1 MYKTFFGLTEN
12 PFSISPNPKYLY
24 MSERHTEAL
33 AHLTYGLRDGG
44 GFVLLTGEVGTGKTT
59 VCRCLRQ
66 QLPADTELVLVHNPT
81 LDERELLAT
90 LCDEFGLGYAPD
102 VGIKTLFDLLH
113 RHLLANQAAGRR
125 TLLLIDEAQ
134 HLQPAVLEQLRLLTN
149 LETDDSKLLQVV
161 LVGQPELQLLLRQPL
176 LRQLAQRIT
185 ARYHLLPLSA
195 HDVDAYVRFRLQV
208 AGCLQPLFSPAS
220 LAALHRLSGGI
231 PRLINLICERALL
244 AAYAQGRPQ
253 VGKAMLLQA
262 AREAMGVV
270 DEQTEPGGLPVLAYG
285 LCGLLLLGAGWF
297 GWQQWGWLPPRETV
311 RVEVPVKLPPDA
323 ELQQRFAEALQQAGY
338 EDEAL
343 QQLFRVWGYD
353 ISLEEASCD
362 QAERATL
369 LCQQGSASL
378 AELIKLDHPAQVR
391 LVDEQGQSFYA
402 TLLGVDEQQADLLLG
417 GESWTVD
424 LSWLEKA
431 WGSDYTLLWKLPEGG
446 SRLISARSSGQD
458 VQWLETALAQVL
470 KERPRQLSRFD
481 AQLGDKLKRFQQA
494 EGLEADGVAGPQT
507 LMRLNARS
515 GESMPRLSRILARK
529 GNGQPE
535 GERS

>member
-24 MSERHTEAL
+24 MSERHAEAL

-66 QLPADTELVLVHNPT
+66 QLPEDTELVLVHNPT

-113 RHLLANQAAGRR
+113 RHLLTNQAAGRR

-195 HDVDAYVRFRLQV
+195 SDVDAYVRFRLQV
-208 AGCLQPLFSPAS
+208 AGCLQPVFTPSA

-231 PRLINLICERALL
+231 PRIINLVCERALL
-244 AAYAQGRPQ
+244 AAYAQGKPQ
-253 VGKAMLLQA
+253 VSKAILEQA
-262 AREAMGVV
+262 AKEAMGVG
-270 DEQTEPGGLPVLAYG
+270 EQPDAGGLPVLAFG
-285 LCGLLLLGAGWF
+285 LCGLLMLGAGWF
-297 GWQQWGWLPPRETV
+297 GWQHWGWLPPRETV

-323 ELQQRFAEALQQAGY
+323 GLQQRFSEALQQAGY

-353 ISLEEASCD
+353 VSLEEASCD
-362 QAERATL
+362 QAERAGL
-369 LCQQGSASL
+369 LCQQGTSSL
-378 AELIKLDHPAQVR
+378 AELIKLDHPARVR

-402 TLLGVDEQQADLLLG
+402 TLLAVDDRQADLLLG
-417 GESWTVD
+417 DESWTVD
-424 LSWLEKA
+424 RAWLEKA
-431 WGSDYTLLWKLPEGG
+431 WGDDYALLWKLPEGG
-446 SRLISARSSGQD
+446 SRLISGRSSGQD
-458 VQWLETALAQVL
+458 VQWLETALARAL
-470 KERPRQLSRFD
+470 KERPRKLSRFD

-494 EGLEADGVAGPQT
+494 EGLEVDGVAGPQT
-507 LMRLNARS
+507 LMRLNVRS
-515 GESMPRLSRILARK
+515 GENMPRLGRIPVREENSQA
-529 GNGQPE
+529 E